1 MSSTDNLVLVIGGTG
16 AQGRP
21 VVRGIR
27 FLPPL
32 SLVQMLTFIALASGG
47 KYIVRVLS
55 RSSTSAEAIEL
66 SSIPGVTVI
75 TGDSYDED
83 TLRKAF
89 AGASY
94 AFINTNGFAI
104 GEKAEVYWGIR
115 MYELAREAG
124 VKHYIW
130 AGLIYS
136 SKLGNF
142 DPKYKC
148 GHLDGKGRVSDYL
161 ATQPTEPMKWSILT
175 SCLYAEGLN
184 DLLRPRSN
192 VAKEEGTL
200 AFVAPLG
207 KGDLPLIYLEDYGA
221 YARWML
227 DTPEKSTG
235 LDLYVATEDIPWDKL
250 AADFTEVTGKK
261 AVYVDATLDEYF
273 SLGIFPNPEAVIGKS
288 AVNANDTTLVTVRQ
302 NFSGFW
308 NAWKDNLSE
317 RDYALLDEILPT
329 RVKSVKEW
337 MIKTGYTGD
346 YAQVL
351 KNADHTHSLVRTE
364 RKHGFPEHSES

>member
-1 MSSTDNLVLVIGGTG
+1 MPPPDNLVLVIGGTG

-21 VVRGIR
+21 VVR
-27 FLPPL
+27 
-32 SLVQMLTFIALASGG
+32 ALASDG
-47 KYIVRVLS
+47 KYTVRVLT
-55 RSSTSAEAIEL
+55 RSSTSPEGKEL
-66 SSIPGVTVI
+66 SSIPGVTIVE
-75 TGDSYDED
+75 GDSYDEL

-89 AGASY
+89 SGISY

-115 MYELAREAG
+115 IYELAREAG

-136 SKLGNF
+136 SKLGGF

-161 ATQPTEPMKWSILT
+161 ASQSTEKMRWSILT
-175 SCLYAEGLN
+175 SCLYVEGLT
-184 DLLRPRSN
+184 DLLRPR
-192 VAKEEGTL
+192 VGVVKEEGEQETL

-227 DTPEKSTG
+227 DTPERSTG

-250 AADFTEVTGKK
+250 ATDFTEVTGKK
-261 AVYVDATLDEYF
+261 AVYVDLTLDEYF
-273 SLGIFPNPEAVIGKS
+273 SPSLGIFPNPEAVIGKS
-288 AVNANDTTLVTVRQ
+288 AVNPNDTTLVTVRQ

-308 NAWKDNLSE
+308 NSWKDNLSK
-317 RDYALLDEILPT
+317 RDYALLDDILPT

-337 MIKTGYTGD
+337 MIKTGYTGE
-346 YAQVL
+346 YEPVL
-351 KNADHTHSLVRTE
+351 KNASRTLS
-364 RKHGFPEHSES
+364 SEGHDE

>member
-1 MSSTDNLVLVIGGTG
+1 MSSTNNLVLVIGGTG

-21 VVRGIR
+21 VVKA
-27 FLPPL
+27 F
-32 SLVQMLTFIALASGG
+32 ASDG
-47 KYIVRVLS
+47 KYTVRVLA
-55 RSSTSAEAIEL
+55 RSTTSPEALEL
-66 SSIPGVTVI
+66 SAIPGVAVI
-75 TGDSYDED
+75 AGDSYDEP
-83 TLRKAF
+83 TLRKVF
-89 AGASY
+89 AGVSY

-104 GEKAEVYWGIR
+104 GEKGETYWGIR

-124 VKHYIW
+124 VKHFIW

-148 GHLDGKGRVSDYL
+148 GHLDGKGRVSDFL
-161 ATQPTEPMKWSILT
+161 ASQPTEPMKWSILT
-175 SCLYAEGLN
+175 SCLYVEGLN
-184 DLLRPRSN
+184 DLLRPRLGI
-192 VAKEEGTL
+192 AKEAGTL

-227 DTPEKSTG
+227 VTPEKSTG
-235 LDLYVATEDIPWDKL
+235 LDLYVATEDIPWDQL
-250 AADFTEVTGKK
+250 AEDFTEVTGKK
-261 AVYVDATLDEYF
+261 AAYVDVTLDKYF
-273 SLGIFPNPEAVIGKS
+273 SLGIFPDPEVVIGKS
-288 AVNANDTTLVTVRQ
+288 AVNANDTTLMTVRE

-308 NAWKDNLSE
+308 NAWKDNLST
-317 RDYALLDEILPT
+317 RDYDLLDEILPT

-337 MIKTGYTGD
+337 MIKTGYTGE

-351 KNADHTHSLVRTE
+351 KNADRTHVVE
-364 RKHGFPEHSES
+364 

>member
-1 MSSTDNLVLVIGGTG
+1 MSSSNNLVLVIGGTG

-21 VVRGIR
+21 VVR
-27 FLPPL
+27 
-32 SLVQMLTFIALASGG
+32 ALASDG
-47 KYIVRVLS
+47 KYTVQVLT
-55 RSSTSAEAIEL
+55 RSSTSPEAEEL
-66 SSIPGVTVI
+66 SSIPGVTI
-75 TGDSYDED
+75 IEGDSYDEH

-89 AGASY
+89 SGVSY

-136 SKLGNF
+136 SKLGGF
-142 DPKYKC
+142 DPKYNC

-161 ATQPTEPMKWSILT
+161 AAQSTEGMKWSILT
-175 SCLYAEGLN
+175 SCLYVEGLT
-184 DLLRPRSN
+184 DLLRPREG
-192 VAKEEGTL
+192 VVKGEGEEGTL

-207 KGDLPLIYLEDYGA
+207 KGDLPLIHLEDYGA

-227 DTPEKSTG
+227 DTPERSTG

-261 AVYVDATLDEYF
+261 AVYLDLTLDEYF
-273 SLGIFPNPEAVIGKS
+273 SPELGIFPHPEAIIGKS
-288 AVNANDTTLVTVRQ
+288 AINANDPTLVTVRQ

-308 NAWKDNLSE
+308 NSWKDNLSK

-337 MIKTGYTGD
+337 MIKTGYTGE
-346 YAQVL
+346 YEQVL
-351 KNADHTHSLVRTE
+351 KNANRAHN
-364 RKHGFPEHSES
+364 SE